1 MSPHVG
7 VPRPR
12 RQPGDA
18 SSFAASYDVGVES
31 RYTLS
36 ARATTSILGYIS
48 GMVDTL
54 GFVAL
59 FGLFPAHITGNVVLL
74 AASFVDY
81 RSGLLLKLLAI
92 PAFILAAV
100 GTRLYMIR
108 HERRSR
114 DPSAHILI
122 AESAILAV
130 FMAVALAAT
139 PFEGQDS
146 PATIATGLLAATAM
160 AVQNTAARTFLNGLP
175 PTTVMTG
182 NLMQIIVDAL
192 DVLHGHGAVE
202 VKRTR
207 LANLLSL
214 LLAFGAGAITGAIG
228 YLTIGFLALTAPIV
242 AALTLGLFARP
253 HPATVV

>member
-1 MSPHVG
+1 
-7 VPRPR
+7 
-12 RQPGDA
+12 
-18 SSFAASYDVGVES
+18 
-31 RYTLS
+31 
-36 ARATTSILGYIS
+36 
-48 GMVDTL
+48 MVDTL

-92 PAFILAAV
+92 PVFILAAIA
-100 GTRLYMIR
+100 TRLYMIR
-108 HERRSR
+108 HERRAR

-122 AESAILAV
+122 AESALLAV

-139 PFEGQDS
+139 PFESQDS
-146 PATIATGLLAATAM
+146 AATIATGLLAAAAM

-202 VKRTR
+202 VKRAR
-207 LANLLSL
+207 LANLVSL
-214 LLAFGAGAITGAIG
+214 MLAFGAGAITGALG
-228 YLTIGFLALTAPIV
+228 YLTIGFLALIAPIL

-253 HPATVV
+253 HPAKAA

>member
-1 MSPHVG
+1 M
-7 VPRPR
+7 
-12 RQPGDA
+12 
-18 SSFAASYDVGVES
+18 EK
-31 RYTLS
+31 RYALS
-36 ARATTSILGYIS
+36 ARATTAILGYIS

-92 PAFILAAV
+92 PVFILAAI
-100 GTRLYMIR
+100 GTRLYMIH
-108 HERRSR
+108 HERRAR

-122 AESAILAV
+122 VEAALLAI
-130 FMAVALAAT
+130 FMVVALAAT
-139 PFEGQDS
+139 PFESQDS
-146 PATIATGLLAATAM
+146 PRVIVTGLLAATAM

-202 VKRTR
+202 IKRAR
-207 LANLLSL
+207 LANLVSL
-214 LLAFGAGAITGAIG
+214 MLAFGAGAITGALG
-228 YLTIGFLALTAPIV
+228 YLAVGFLALIAPVV

-253 HPATVV
+253 HPAKVA